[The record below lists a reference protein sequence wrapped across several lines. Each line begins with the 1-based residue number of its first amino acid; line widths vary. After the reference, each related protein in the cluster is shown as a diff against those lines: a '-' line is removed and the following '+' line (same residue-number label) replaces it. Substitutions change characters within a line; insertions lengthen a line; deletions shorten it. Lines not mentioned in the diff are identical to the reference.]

1 MKNSNKTQTETSL
14 KPKRQKKLSFEEI
27 QALIIKETK
36 ENIRDKFCQYIN
48 FKLFWLSKTG
58 WTCKDIEIKN
68 ITIEALIK
76 DDDLLAV
83 TPQFDDI
90 SNLETVNILLNI
102 LIADA
107 RQSTD
112 IEEFIKTVISIWG
125 TYDEAEGKS

>member
-1 MKNSNKTQTETSL
+1 MTLKN
-14 KPKRQKKLSFEEI
+14 LSDDEQ
-27 QALIIKETK
+27 QALSEFMESGKAYEMLK
-36 ENIRDKFCQYIN
+36 AQP
-48 FKLFWLSKTG
+48 
-58 WTCKDIEIKN
+58 DIEIKN
-68 ITIEALIK
+68 ITIEALFK

-112 IEEFIKTVISIWG
+112 IDSFIKTIISMWG
-125 TYDEAEGKS
+125 TYDEAEGKL

>member
-1 MKNSNKTQTETSL
+1 MTLKN
-14 KPKRQKKLSFEEI
+14 LSDDEQ
-27 QALIIKETK
+27 QALSEFMESGKAYEMLK
-36 ENIRDKFCQYIN
+36 AQP
-48 FKLFWLSKTG
+48 
-58 WTCKDIEIKN
+58 DIEIKN
-68 ITIEALIK
+68 ITIEALFK
-76 DDDLLAV
+76 DDDLLVV

-125 TYDEAEGKS
+125 TYDEAEGNL